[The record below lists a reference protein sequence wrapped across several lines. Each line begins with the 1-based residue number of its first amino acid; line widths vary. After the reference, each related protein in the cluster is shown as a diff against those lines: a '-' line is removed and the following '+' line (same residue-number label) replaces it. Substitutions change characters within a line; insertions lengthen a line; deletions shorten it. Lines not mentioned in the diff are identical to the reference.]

1 MGELLTRCFIRD
13 RENVTDPKVRGAY
26 GRLCSIVGV
35 VCNVL
40 LFGFKLLVGFLSG
53 SVAITADA
61 VNNLSDA
68 SSSVISLLGF
78 KLAEKPA
85 DDEHPYGH
93 GRYEYLSALT
103 VAALVVVIGFEM
115 VGSSFDKILDPT
127 PIDFGIFPVI
137 VLSASILTKLWMAM
151 FNNKIG
157 KKINS
162 TTLIATAKDSRN
174 DVISTSA
181 VLASAIISRFTSLE
195 LDGWMGMAVALFIL
209 YSAHGLLIEAISPL
223 LGDPPSREL
232 VDAIN
237 ERILSYEGVLDTHDL
252 IIHDY
257 GPGRKFASVHVEMA
271 AEADVLD
278 SHDIIDNIERDLSEE
293 FGMLTSI
300 HYDPVVTSDPK
311 IEELRVYIQNILSE
325 LDEQISMHDLR
336 IVPGNSHTN
345 VIFDCVLPRSS
356 KLSEAEFKSY
366 VTDKVAQGYENHFCV
381 ITVDR
386 SFVTK
391 E

>member
-115 VGSSFDKILDPT
+115 VGSSFDKILNPT

-271 AEADVLD
+271 AEADVLQ

-311 IEELRVYIQNILSE
+311 IDELRLYIQKVLSE
-325 LDEQISMHDLR
+325 LDEEITMHDLR
-336 IVPGNSHTN
+336 IVPGSSHTN

-356 KLSEAEFKSY
+356 KLSEYEFKSY
-366 VTDKVAQGYENHFCV
+366 VAEKVAQGYENHFCV
-381 ITVDR
+381 ITIDR
-386 SFVTK
+386 SFISK

>member
-1 MGELLTRCFIRD
+1 
-13 RENVTDPKVRGAY
+13 
-26 GRLCSIVGV
+26 
-35 VCNVL
+35 
-40 LFGFKLLVGFLSG
+40 
-53 SVAITADA
+53 
-61 VNNLSDA
+61 
-68 SSSVISLLGF
+68 
-78 KLAEKPA
+78 
-85 DDEHPYGH
+85 
-93 GRYEYLSALT
+93 
-103 VAALVVVIGFEM
+103 
-115 VGSSFDKILDPT
+115 
-127 PIDFGIFPVI
+127 
-137 VLSASILTKLWMAM
+137 M

-232 VDAIN
+232 VDTIN

-271 AEADVLD
+271 AEADVLQ

-311 IEELRVYIQNILSE
+311 IDELRLYIQKVLSE
-325 LDEQISMHDLR
+325 LDEEITMHDLR
-336 IVPGNSHTN
+336 IVPGSSHTN

-356 KLSEAEFKSY
+356 KLSEYEFKSY
-366 VTDKVAQGYENHFCV
+366 VAEKVAQGYENHFCV
-381 ITVDR
+381 ITIDR
-386 SFVTK
+386 SFVSK